1 MGSRAR
7 VRHDPPMAVR
17 TTPRRRTDRRQQILE
32 ATLRVI
38 SRDGLDGIRSAAVAR
53 EAGVSPALPHY
64 YYPTLD
70 DLVIAAYAYDEERT
84 WRDIPTGG
92 DPLEVLHGA
101 LTTFFASPEEPRRAA
116 MMLWHE
122 YARRAVFDERVHDA
136 VAPRIARWG
145 DAIVASIERLQAD
158 GRMPAHVDTRLAM
171 LVLLGTWAGQ
181 SALVLL
187 GLASGEDAE
196 RDVRRQVDGIALWSR
211 PERTSWQAPALDAPV
226 DEADDEAERADAIL
240 DAALRVASRSGLKGV
255 HFPEVAAEAGV
266 SDSLPRY
273 YFPTIDGLVA
283 AAFRRS
289 AMMARNRVLARAA
302 QLDDPLDRLRDA
314 CLWETAGDPGDMHDA
329 WIALG
334 ELLRRGFVGGEP
346 RGQARERLRA
356 WSAYLAGLIGEL
368 DEVGRLGAE
377 VDAEAAARRIVAIE
391 LGLGLGVLFGAC
403 TIGEFAWA
411 MDAAIAIELG
421 LDALPVRP

>member
-1 MGSRAR
+1 
-7 VRHDPPMAVR
+7 MAVR
-17 TTPRRRTDRRQQILE
+17 PAPRRRTDRRERILE

-38 SRDGLDGIRSAAVAR
+38 IRDGLDGIRSSSVAR

-84 WRDIPTGG
+84 WREIPADG
-92 DPLEVLHGA
+92 DPIEVLHGA
-101 LTTFFASPEEPRRAA
+101 LSSFFAIPEEPRRAA

-136 VAPRIARWG
+136 VAPRIDRWG
-145 DAIVASIERLQAD
+145 GAIAASVERLQAD
-158 GRMPAHVDTRLAM
+158 GRIPGHVESRLAM
-171 LVLLGTWAGQ
+171 LLLLGAWSGQ

-187 GLASGEDAE
+187 DVACGEAAE
-196 RDVRRQVDGIALWSR
+196 ADVRRQIDGLALWPR
-211 PERTSWQAPALDAPV
+211 PARSPWRAPALASPAA
-226 DEADDEAERADAIL
+226 EADEEERSDAIL
-240 DAALRVASRSGLKGV
+240 DAALRVMSRTGVKGV

-289 AMMARNRVLARAA
+289 AMITRGRVLARAE

-314 CLWETAGDPGDMHDA
+314 CAWETAGDPGDMHDA
-329 WIALG
+329 WIALS
-334 ELLRRGFVGGEP
+334 ELLRRGFVGGDG
-346 RGQARERLRA
+346 RGPAEERLRT
-356 WSAYLAGLIGEL
+356 WIAYVAGLVGEL
-368 DEVGRLGAE
+368 QGLGRVGASVDPEAVASRL
-377 VDAEAAARRIVAIE
+377 VAVE
-391 LGLGLGVLFGAC
+391 LGLGLGVLFGVVSVD
-403 TIGEFAWA
+403 EFGWA
-411 MDAAIAIELG
+411 MDAAIDLELG
-421 LDALPVRP
+421 LGDLPVRP